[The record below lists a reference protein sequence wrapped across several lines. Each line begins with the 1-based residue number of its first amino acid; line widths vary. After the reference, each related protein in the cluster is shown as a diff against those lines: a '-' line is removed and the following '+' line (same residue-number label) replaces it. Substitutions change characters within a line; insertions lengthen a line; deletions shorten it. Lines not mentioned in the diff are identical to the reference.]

1 MWHISGQMI
10 ARNLTLSMAGAVLLA
25 GCDSNKIPELSIV
38 STSNGI
44 PQVKIT
50 TSREKLE
57 SRAKEMLTK
66 LQREFDLLASVKL
79 PAIQTKGRELSEVI
93 SQINRDIEGAC
104 PDGMAVK
111 LALIHRDIPSDRA
124 QIPIDSVQFVTYE
137 FTCAP

>member
-79 PAIQTKGRELSEVI
+79 PAIQTKGASYRKSFHRSTVTSKALV
-93 SQINRDIEGAC
+93 R
-104 PDGMAVK
+104 MAW
-111 LALIHRDIPSDRA
+111 P
-124 QIPIDSVQFVTYE
+124 
-137 FTCAP
+137 